1 MIINANGVDLC
12 AETFGEPA
20 DPAILL
26 IHGAGNTMLSW
37 DEALCERLAAGR
49 FVIRYDLRDAGRS
62 VTYEPGAPPYGL
74 RDLVA
79 DAAGLLDGLGVAR
92 AHVVGLS
99 TGGTIGQ
106 LLALENPERVASL
119 TLIASTPGSPGEES
133 AGLPGP
139 SKELREPPQPDWTDR
154 DAVIEY
160 IVESERPC
168 SPRFDEA
175 GARELAARVADRAID
190 PAATSNV
197 YMLDAGEPWRERLGR
212 ITAPTLVVH
221 GTEDPV
227 FPFEHGRALAR
238 EIPGAELLAVAH
250 MGHEYFPPDT
260 WDLVVPAIL
269 RLSRSPPRRS

>member
-1 MIINANGVDLC
+1 MIIQANGVELC
-12 AETFGEPA
+12 AETFGEPG

-37 DEALCERLAAGR
+37 DEALCERLAAGPC
-49 FVIRYDLRDAGRS
+49 FVVRYDLRDAGRS
-62 VTYEPGAPPYGL
+62 ASYAPGAPPYGL

-79 DAAGLLDGLGVAR
+79 DAAGLLDALGVAR

-106 LLALENPERVASL
+106 LLALDHADRVASL
-119 TLIASTPGSPGEES
+119 TLVASTPGIPGEES

-139 SKELREPPQPDWTDR
+139 AKDLREPPQPDWGDR
-154 DAVIEY
+154 ASVIDY
-160 IVESERPC
+160 LVESERPC

-175 GARELAARVADRAID
+175 AARELAARVFDHTTD
-190 PAATSNV
+190 PASTSNV
-197 YMLDAGEPWRERLGR
+197 YMLDPGAPWRDRLGQ
-212 ITAPTLVVH
+212 ITAPTLVIH
-221 GTEDPV
+221 GTGDPV
-227 FPFEHGRALAR
+227 FPFDHARALAR
-238 EIPGAELLAVAH
+238 EIPGAELLAVEH

-269 RLSRSPPRRS
+269 SRSRPRRS